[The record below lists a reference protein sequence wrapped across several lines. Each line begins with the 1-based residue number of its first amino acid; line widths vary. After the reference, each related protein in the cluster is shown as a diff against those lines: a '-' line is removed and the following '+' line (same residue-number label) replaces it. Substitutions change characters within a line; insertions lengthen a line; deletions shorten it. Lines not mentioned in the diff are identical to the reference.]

1 MSPSAFAQLLNRF
14 YEAAS
19 KELLGHHAVIDK
31 MVGDEV
37 MALFIL
43 GPTGPRYRQAAVH
56 AAVGLI
62 RALGYADGKPWLPV
76 GIGVHAGLA
85 YVGKVGTSEIND
97 FTALGDTV
105 NTAARL
111 QAEAQPGEVVI
122 GESLYGDVASDY
134 PDLEQRTL
142 TLKGKEEPVT
152 VRVLR
157 PGPAPVDPPTGVR

>member
-1 MSPSAFAQLLNRF
+1 MSPSSFAQLLNRF
-14 YEAAS
+14 YATASEA
-19 KELLGHHAVIDK
+19 LLGHNAMIDK

-43 GPTGPRYRQAAVH
+43 GPTGPGYRQAAVH
-56 AAVGLI
+56 AAAGLMG
-62 RALGYADGKPWLPV
+62 ALGYADGEPWLPV

-85 YVGKVGTSEIND
+85 YVGKVGTSEIHD

-111 QAEAQPGEVVI
+111 QAEAKPGEIVI
-122 GESLYGDVASDY
+122 GESLYADVAADY

-142 TLKGKEEPVT
+142 TLKGKQEPVR

-157 PGPAPVDPPTGVR
+157 TGPAPVDPPTGVR

>member
-14 YEAAS
+14 YETAS
-19 KELLGHHAVIDK
+19 NELLGHDAIIDK

-37 MALFIL
+37 MALFFL
-43 GPTGPRYRQAAVH
+43 GPTGRRYRQAAVH

-134 PDLEQRTL
+134 PGLEQRTL
-142 TLKGKEEPVT
+142 TLKGKEEPVS